1 VIADALKLSAF
12 FGESITYGARLA
24 SDVLMERL
32 AAREIRF
39 AALLRGVEGFGI
51 HRRIHAQRFP
61 DVSTDLPLL
70 AWAVDTH
77 ERIEG
82 VLDDVDRAVPR
93 GLVTLETARLAT
105 GADVARAQFPSG
117 AGQAAKLTVYCTSHE
132 REVVELM
139 RRRGATGAI
148 VLAGV
153 DGVAD
158 GARRRVRLFHVR
170 GAIPRIIASVGP
182 PERLAGVLP
191 HLAEVLPDPI
201 VTLEALAEVK
211 HDGDVREPFVAGDD
225 AELWQTIEVYTR
237 QRREVHELA
246 RRLWRAGAAGVTTV
260 LGDWGFSSDER
271 PHGDKLGRLTGHR
284 PSYTVY
290 IDRPAK
296 VAEMWPVIDE
306 LTSEHGIVTSLL
318 VPGYRE
324 RTYGVSHGTL
334 DVHRPLPSLRRL
346 SE

>member
-1 VIADALKLSAF
+1 VIADALKLSVY
-12 FGESITYGARLA
+12 FGESIAYGPRLA
-24 SDVLMERL
+24 SDVLMQRL

-61 DVSTDLPLL
+61 DVSTDLPLV

-105 GADVARAQFPSG
+105 GADVARAQFPPG
-117 AGQAAKLTVYCTSHE
+117 AGRAAKLTVHCTSHG

-153 DGVAD
+153 DGMAE

-170 GAIPRIIASVGP
+170 GAIPRIITSVGP
-182 PERLAGVLP
+182 VERLAAVLP
-191 HLAEVLPDPI
+191 HLGAVLPDPV
-201 VTLEALAEVK
+201 VTLESIAEVK
-211 HDGDVREPFVAGDD
+211 HDGELREPFVALRD
-225 AELWQTIEVYTR
+225 ADLWQMIELYTR
-237 QRREVHELA
+237 QRREVHELT
-246 RRLWRAGAAGVTTV
+246 RRLRRAGAAGVTTV

-271 PHGDKLGRLTGHR
+271 PHGDKLGRVTGHR
-284 PSYTVY
+284 PSYTAY
-290 IDRPAK
+290 IDRPPK
-296 VAEMWPVIDE
+296 IAEVWPLIDE
-306 LTSEHGIVTSLL
+306 LTAEHGIVTSLL

-324 RTYGVSHGTL
+324 RTYGVSHGSL

-346 SE
+346 SG

>member
-1 VIADALKLSAF
+1 VIADALKLSVY
-12 FGESITYGARLA
+12 FGESIPYGARLA

-51 HRRIHAQRFP
+51 HGRIHAQRFP

-77 ERIEG
+77 ERIERL
-82 VLDDVDRAVPR
+82 LDDVDRAVPR
-93 GLVTLETARLAT
+93 GLVTLEVARLAT
-105 GADVARAQFPSG
+105 GADVARAQFPPG
-117 AGQAAKLTVYCTSHE
+117 AGRAAKLTVCCTSHE

-139 RRRGATGAI
+139 RRWGATGAI

-158 GARRRVRLFHVR
+158 NARRRVRLLHIR
-170 GAIPRIIASVGP
+170 GATPMIIVSVGP

-191 HLAEVLPDPI
+191 HLGEVLPNPV
-201 VTLEALAEVK
+201 VTLESIAEVK
-211 HDGDVREPFVAGDD
+211 HDGRLREPFVAFDD
-225 AELWQTIEVYTR
+225 ADLWQTIQVYTR
-237 QRREVHELA
+237 QRREVHELT

-271 PHGDKLGRLTGHR
+271 PHGDKLGRVTGHR

-290 IDRPAK
+290 IDRPSK
-296 VAEMWPVIDE
+296 VAEVWPLIDE
-306 LTSEHGIVTSLL
+306 LTAEHGIVTSLL

-324 RTYGVSHGTL
+324 RTFGVSHGRL